1 MHWEKEIRVR
11 ITIRRIVIAILAA
24 STVANLTIV
33 GAVFGADSPQATPT
47 ATSALT
53 MPLATNTFLIPISG
67 TGEESTATQIPSTVT
82 TDTLVPTLTST
93 SSPIWM
99 VCIKRFDWPT
109 YRVQPGDKLFA
120 LALATGS
127 STTELIAANCLDS
140 DQILAGQLLYV
151 PRLPSSP
158 ITVTPTA
165 TPTATQTPTDTPT
178 VTLTPTPTNTATDTP
193 TDTPTATDTPTPT
206 PTDTPTPTQTPTPTL
221 ADIST
226 IFLNPN
232 ISFVLCSDISNNI
245 YFNVMSADPQG
256 VRSVSVF
263 YDINYG
269 PKIEIS
275 MGPDGDTYYGSGTV
289 AGKYSTSDI
298 VNFFFTAVDS
308 LGNSTDSGHY
318 QVSPQLCPVG

>member
-67 TGEESTATQIPSTVT
+67 TGEESTGTQIPSTVT
-82 TDTLVPTLTST
+82 TDTFVPTLTST

-120 LALATGS
+120 LALVTGS
-127 STTELIAANCLDS
+127 STTELMAANCLTS
-140 DQILAGQLLYV
+140 DQIYAGQLLYV
-151 PRLPSSP
+151 PHLFSNT
-158 ITVTPTA
+158 ITPTD
-165 TPTATQTPTDTPT
+165 TQTATQT
-178 VTLTPTPTNTATDTP
+178 LTATETPTNTSTP
-193 TDTPTATDTPTPT
+193 TDAPTSTPTPT
-206 PTDTPTPTQTPTPTL
+206 PIL
-221 ADIST
+221 ADIPT

-232 ISFVLCSDISNNI
+232 ISFVLCSDVSNDI
-245 YFNVMSADPQG
+245 YFNVMPSDPQG

-263 YDINYG
+263 YDIKYG
-269 PKIEIS
+269 PKVEIS

-289 AGKYSTSDI
+289 VGKYSTSDI
-298 VNFFFTAVDS
+298 VNYFFTAVDG
-308 LGNSTDSGHY
+308 LGNSTESGHY
-318 QVSPQLCPVG
+318 QASPQLCPVG